1 MIDTTLAKR
10 YAKALVEIGEEKKT
24 LDKFLQ
30 DLADLAQLMET
41 SKDFREV
48 LMNPVFP
55 REEKK
60 KVADLI
66 LKKLGTD
73 RMVTNFVHLLID
85 RKRIDQLPGIF
96 TAFGDEV
103 DEIRGI
109 TRGEVTSSKALGRDQ
124 VDQVTAVL
132 SRISGKQVRL
142 TTKVDPSLIG
152 GLVAKVGDTVLDGTI
167 RTQLNQLKES
177 LKG

>member
-10 YAKALVEIGEEKKT
+10 YAKALVKIGVERNA
-24 LDKFLQ
+24 LDKYGR
-30 DLADLAQLMET
+30 DLADLAQLMGI

-48 LMNPVFP
+48 LENPVFP

-60 KVADLI
+60 RVAGVIFD
-66 LKKLGTD
+66 KLGADPMT
-73 RMVTNFVHLLID
+73 RNFVNLLID
-85 RKRIDQLPGIF
+85 RKRIDQLVGIEK
-96 TAFGDEV
+96 AFRYEV

-109 TRGEVTSSKALGRDQ
+109 TRGEVSSAIALDDGELNGI
-124 VDQVTAVL
+124 TASL
-132 SRISGKQVRL
+132 SKITGKMVIL
-142 TTKVDPSLIG
+142 TPTVNPSLIG
-152 GLVAKVGDTVLDGTI
+152 GLVAKVGDMVFDGTI

>member
-10 YAKALVEIGEEKKT
+10 YAKALVEIGEENKT

-41 SKDFREV
+41 SRDFREV
-48 LMNPVFP
+48 LINPVFP
-55 REEKK
+55 KEEKK

-73 RMVTNFVHLLID
+73 QMVTNFVNLLID
-85 RKRIDQLPGIF
+85 RKRIDQLPGIH
-96 TAFGDEV
+96 TAFSNEV

-109 TRGEVTSSKALGRDQ
+109 TRGEVTSAKALKPDE
-124 VDQVTAVL
+124 VEQVTEVL
-132 SRISGKQVRL
+132 SRISGKRVRL
-142 TTKVDPSLIG
+142 AAKVDPALIG
-152 GLVAKVGDTVLDGTI
+152 GLVAKVGDMVLDGTI